1 MNNKAKFV
9 DRKITLIGITRLT
22 VPGLDHIHD
31 TYSNAGASEE
41 AIDQAFW
48 EASGAAA
55 LSTFSGRGCYR
66 AYDISNKATQSAR
79 DYLYNILDQ
88 NHGSVLEHI
97 FVNFH
102 LENVSRAA
110 SHELVRH
117 RHFSFSQESQRFV
130 VEKRSRDVVCPPAI
144 LEWEGLKQGLLEVCD
159 QAFGFRDWAFDAL
172 KSEDGL
178 KRKQAAEA
186 ARASLPNAA
195 ATSLVFSGNARSL
208 IEFIQK
214 RIDPSAD
221 AELREIASEILELL
235 ADEIWELFDEEAREK
250 WLGKDVSAAQGAP
263 KERKEPLTYRWI
275 TEYRGWSIVAY
286 DNLPSPFH
294 AFPPGYPVPEN
305 SEDAV
310 NSYGDTVGSF
320 PIKVSD
326 EESDLI
332 KKVNKIISEIMPKE
346 LKNEQ

>member
-9 DRKITLIGITRLT
+9 DRKITLIGITQLT
-22 VPGLDHIHD
+22 VSGLDHIHD
-31 TYSNAGASEE
+31 TYSNAGASED

-48 EASGAAA
+48 MASGAAA
-55 LSTFSGRGCYR
+55 LSTFAGRGCYR
-66 AYDISNKATQSAR
+66 AYDIANKATQSAR

-88 NHGSVLEHI
+88 NHGSVLEPV

-110 SHELVRH
+110 THELVRH

-144 LEWEGLKQGLLEVCD
+144 REWEGLKQGLLEVCD
-159 QAFGFRDWAFDAL
+159 QAFDFRDWAFDAL

-195 ATSLVFSGNARSL
+195 ATSLVFSGNVRSL

-221 AELREIASEILELL
+221 AELQEIASEILELL
-235 ADEIWELFDEEAREK
+235 ADEIWELFDEEARKK
-250 WLGKDVSAAQGAP
+250 WLNKDGSAAQGAP
-263 KERKEPLTYRWI
+263 KESLTYRWI

-286 DNLPSPFH
+286 DDLPVPYH

-305 SEDAV
+305 SDGAV
-310 NSYGDTVGSF
+310 NSYGDAVGSF
-320 PIKVSD
+320 SVKVAP
-326 EESDLI
+326 EESSII
-332 KKVNKIISEIMPKE
+332 KSVNKVISDIMPKE

>member
-22 VPGLDHIHD
+22 TSGVDHIYD
-31 TYSNAGASEE
+31 TYSNAGASGE
-41 AIDQAFW
+41 AIEQAFW
-48 EASGAAA
+48 SASNAAA
-55 LSTFSGRGCYR
+55 LGTFSGRGCYK

-102 LENVSRAA
+102 IENVSRAA
-110 SHELVRH
+110 THELVRH

-130 VEKRSRDVVCPPAI
+130 VERRSRDVVCPPAI
-144 LEWEGLKQGLLEVCD
+144 REWEGLKQGLLEVCD
-159 QAFGFRDWAFDAL
+159 QAFDFRDWAFEAL

-195 ATSLVFSGNARSL
+195 ATSLVFSGNVRSL

-214 RIDPSAD
+214 RIDPAAD
-221 AELREIASEILELL
+221 AELQEIASEILELL
-235 ADEIWELFDEEAREK
+235 AGEIWELFDEDAREK
-250 WLGKDVSAAQGAP
+250 WLNKDESAAQGAP
-263 KERKEPLTYRWI
+263 KERTEPLTYRWI
-275 TEYRGWSIVAY
+275 TEFRGWSIVAY
-286 DNLPSPFH
+286 DNLPSPYH
-294 AFPPGYPVPEN
+294 AFPPGYPVPET
-305 SEDAV
+305 SDDAV
-310 NSYGDTVGSF
+310 NSYGDMVGCF
-320 PIKVSD
+320 PIKVAP
-326 EESDLI
+326 EESSVI
-332 KKVNKIISEIMPKE
+332 KRVNEIISEIMPKE